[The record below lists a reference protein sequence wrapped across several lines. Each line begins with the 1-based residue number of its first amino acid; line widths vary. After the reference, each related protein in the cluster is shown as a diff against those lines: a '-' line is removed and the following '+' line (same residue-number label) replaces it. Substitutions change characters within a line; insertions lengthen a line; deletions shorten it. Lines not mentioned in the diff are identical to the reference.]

1 LPPKPH
7 RSVSVILPSYNE
19 RENILAT
26 VQAVLRAVGDPV
38 EVIVVDDDSP
48 DLTWKLVQDLGD
60 PRVKSIRRIGIRG
73 LASAIN
79 RGIIEA
85 NGDLIGWMDV
95 DHSMPAELLP
105 EMVRHTA
112 EFPIVIGSR
121 YVAGGGDARPRL
133 RVWTS
138 RWINGLAAFVLGGG
152 VKDYDSGFI
161 VIRREVFD
169 QVTLLPVGYGAYFID
184 FIYQCRRRG
193 LKVLE
198 LPYVLVDRVE
208 GTSKSMPSLWSF
220 FWQGLGYVL
229 TIFRARLRR

>member
-1 LPPKPH
+1 
-7 RSVSVILPSYNE
+7 
-19 RENILAT
+19 
-26 VQAVLRAVGDPV
+26 
-38 EVIVVDDDSP
+38 
-48 DLTWKLVQDLGD
+48 
-60 PRVKSIRRIGIRG
+60 
-73 LASAIN
+73 
-79 RGIIEA
+79 
-85 NGDLIGWMDV
+85 
-95 DHSMPAELLP
+95 
-105 EMVRHTA
+105 
-112 EFPIVIGSR
+112 
-121 YVAGGGDARPRL
+121 
-133 RVWTS
+133 VWTS